1 MDNLIIQLNKDKT
14 RNIIITVVVLILVV
28 GGIFYYKISQKNTTE
43 VSGEKQ
49 EAEIINENKSILE
62 ENTNI
67 PNNNP
72 QIISVDKT
80 KFDTLLQNGSKAFMD
95 KNYSLA
101 IKIYNEALVL
111 DDSHIV
117 YIRLYGVY
125 NAQGEIKK
133 AEDVLN
139 KAIAKNPSYTDY
151 WITKLLFLDEKMD
164 MSFAD
169 LKMVYDDGMKKVD
182 SRTKVNLVTVF
193 ARIAENKNEKQEA
206 IMLWQ
211 KAIELHPENK
221 DIYQAEIDR
230 LK

>member
-1 MDNLIIQLNKDKT
+1 MSNSIIQLNKDKT
-14 RNIIITVVVLILVV
+14 RNIIIAVIVLILVV

-49 EAEIINENKSILE
+49 EAGTINENKSILE

-67 PNNNP
+67 PNNTP
-72 QIISVDKT
+72 QIISVDNT

-101 IKIYNEALVL
+101 IKIYNEALSL
-111 DDSHIV
+111 DDSHVV
-117 YIRLYGVY
+117 YIRLYSVY

-133 AEDVLN
+133 AEDMLN
-139 KAIAKNPSYTDY
+139 KAIVKNPSYTDY
-151 WITKLLFLDEKMD
+151 WTTKLLFLDEKTN
-164 MSFAD
+164 MSFVD
-169 LKMVYDDGMKKVD
+169 LKMVYEDGMKKVD

-206 IMLWQ
+206 ITLWQ